1 MPSTG
6 RVKPSASA
14 PRLVAAPSSV
24 DVQARFQTP
33 PVHIYAAS
41 LDGPRAVTTKPV
53 EGNEHYLLP
62 RQKPPNPRKVVMQR
76 ELCQGGGRGSRATWA
91 EAKPSTAVSALAA
104 SASASAS
111 ASAATTMVTPL
122 RTNKALPPEH
132 RLPNSYS
139 DAERRASTQPQPR
152 GSTALCRQGRFDAGT
167 AAVLTQVSSTGP

>member
-24 DVQARFQTP
+24 DAQARFQTP
-33 PVHIYAAS
+33 PVHIYAVS

-104 SASASAS
+104 SASA
-111 ASAATTMVTPL
+111 ATTMVTPL

-132 RLPNSYS
+132 KLPNSYS

-152 GSTALCRQGRFDAGT
+152 GSTALCRQT
-167 AAVLTQVSSTGP
+167 AAVLTQVSSTGL

>member
-24 DVQARFQTP
+24 DAQARFQTP
-33 PVHIYAAS
+33 PVHIYAVS

-76 ELCQGGGRGSRATWA
+76 ELCQSGGRGSRATWA
-91 EAKPSTAVSALAA
+91 EAKPSTAVSALA
-104 SASASAS
+104 ASASAS

-152 GSTALCRQGRFDAGT
+152 GSTALCRHSP
-167 AAVLTQVSSTGP
+167 VLTQVSCTGP

>member
-14 PRLVAAPSSV
+14 PRLIAAPSSGADLTRV
-24 DVQARFQTP
+24 DAQARFQTP
-33 PVHIYAAS
+33 PVHIHALG

-76 ELCQGGGRGSRATWA
+76 EQCQGGDRSSRATWA
-91 EAKPSTAVSALAA
+91 EAKPSTAVSASA
-104 SASASAS
+104 ASASAS

-122 RTNKALPPEH
+122 RTHKALPPEH
-132 RLPNSYS
+132 RLPNSFL
-139 DAERRASTQPQPR
+139 DAERRASAQPQTR
-152 GSTALCRQGRFDAGT
+152 GSTALCRPG
-167 AAVLTQVSSTGP
+167 AVLTQVNSTGL